1 MYKTIEEFPK
11 YEIST
16 TGDVRNKE
24 TGRILK
30 PRLDK
35 DGYLRIS
42 LKDENGKLKTR
53 FIHRLVA
60 ITYIPNPLNK
70 PQVNHKDFNR
80 QNPSVENLEWVTA
93 KENKEWSWLY
103 NREAQYKSKAGGWR
117 CIMITP
123 EGTEE
128 EYESA
133 KKAAAALGYGVDNIR
148 RACSQGTKYHGCY
161 WRWEK

>member
-1 MYKTIEEFPK
+1 MFKTIEEFPK

-16 TGDVRNKE
+16 EGEVRNAA
-24 TGRILK
+24 TGYILK

-60 ITYIPNPLNK
+60 ITFIPNPLNK

-80 QNPSVENLEWVTA
+80 QNPSVDNLEWTTA
-93 KENKEWSWLY
+93 KENTQWSWLY
-103 NREAQYKSKAGGWR
+103 NREAQYKSNVGGWP
-117 CIMITP
+117 CIMTTP
-123 EGTEE
+123 EGTEV
-128 EYESA
+128 EYKNA
-133 KKAAAALGYGVDNIR
+133 KEAAAALGYDVNNIR
-148 RACSQGTKYHGCY
+148 RACSKGNRYHKCY
-161 WRWEK
+161 WRWNK